1 MPFDLQSEYDAPNN
15 ICIVKLLGS
24 PETIDD
30 VDKLVEATA
39 KLWTKDH
46 KVYSITDISKLD
58 FTKFILIDTYQKKIM
73 PYIKERVVMGVSVS
87 PSAVAG
93 MATRMFNIVS
103 GSHIVVTKS
112 IEEAYEAIKKQQATS
127 GVFVPLDK

>member
-30 VDKLVEATA
+30 IEKLVELTA

-58 FTKFILIDTYQKKIM
+58 FAKFLLIDTYQKKIM
-73 PYIKERVVMGVSVS
+73 PYIKEKVVMGVSVS
-87 PSAVAG
+87 PHAVAG